1 MKSGFCQ
8 ISQNA
13 VLRSSKLK
21 TFKKCSVLKIEEP
34 HFEIF
39 DKNLISHSK
48 FSNFGGQCG
57 GLRRSPKCWCWSWI
71 YNSKQKQRAL
81 HTSERTIVPRTVIF
95 KRRKKTRNFRATAWE
110 DRWTAFLTSLSAHSA
125 LSRAAPSHG
134 GDQGPK
140 DSKAR
145 EGHQS
150 WTNSRLGRAL
160 TPPTDEYPYDDY
172 EGFDDDG
179 LFKYDD
185 DPRDD

>member
-1 MKSGFCQ
+1 M
-8 ISQNA
+8 A
-13 VLRSSKLK
+13 
-21 TFKKCSVLKIEEP
+21 SVDCPFWASFHCAFSME
-34 HFEIF
+34 HF
-39 DKNLISHSK
+39 SCA
-48 FSNFGGQCG
+48 Q
-57 GLRRSPKCWCWSWI
+57 
-71 YNSKQKQRAL
+71 A
-81 HTSERTIVPRTVIF
+81 
-95 KRRKKTRNFRATAWE
+95 FR
-110 DRWTAFLTSLSAHSA
+110 DP
-125 LSRAAPSHG
+125 PSHR
-134 GDQGPK
+134 GDPGPK